1 MSEIN
6 TVGMGDVCDAS
17 VVKGSGHNAGLGISG
32 HYEVKCHDSEGNLK
46 WEDVIENRVVNTG
59 LALSLNGALTNTA
72 QGTVVMGLKSAGAV
86 TASDTMINSVAAAG
100 NTAAWTELKLY
111 TVGGSGV
118 RATVSFTALNSTTG
132 QVTSISPTA
141 SQVFLANG
149 SMTVAGCFI
158 AVNSTTAFNNTTGTL
173 FSAGDF
179 TGGSKSVVNTDTLSV
194 TYTAT
199 GTSS

>member
-17 VVKGSGHNAGLGISG
+17 VVKGSGHNAGFGISG

-46 WEDVIENRVVNTG
+46 WEDKIENRVVNTG

-72 QGTVVMGLKSAGAV
+72 QGTVVMGLKSTGSAA
-86 TASDTMINSVAAAG
+86 ASDTMTNAVAAAG
-100 NTAAWTELKLY
+100 TTAAWTELKLY

-118 RATVSFTALNSTTG
+118 RASVSFTALNSTTG
-132 QVTSISPTA
+132 QVTAISPTA
-141 SQVFLANG
+141 AQVFTATG
-149 SMTVAGCFI
+149 TMTVAGCFI

-179 TGGSKSVVNTDTLSV
+179 TGGSKSVESSDTLSV
-194 TYTAT
+194 SYTAQA
-199 GTSS
+199 TSS